1 MINFAPFYKDIDP
14 DTGID
19 HKKLKRRIGKINYR
33 EKLNLLYE
41 SFIMFN
47 QHNKFI
53 VQTDET
59 TILPYTCNRSNLNN
73 LNLMESIIVANLD
86 FVKNNVGKSVMV
98 GADNIVLNKIDN
110 FFDEEFDLGIFCLE
124 ERDPNEKYN
133 VTNGVILV
141 NSNLENQNKIVD
153 FFIQRH
159 EIYKT
164 FDYKYKTWWG
174 DMLSL
179 NVLLSQKEIVSK
191 FYESKKTKKIHDFN
205 GLKIKLFEVNK
216 KYYKFV
222 NSDGYYNKNKNDI
235 LLDFPGDALI
245 KRHAKTIFE
254 NIRKK

>member
-59 TILPYTCNRSNLNN
+59 TILPYACHRSNLKN
-73 LNLMESIIVANLD
+73 LNLMESIIVANID
-86 FVKNNVGKSVMV
+86 FVKNTVGKSVMV
-98 GADNIVLNKIDN
+98 GVDNIVLNKIDN
-110 FFDEEFDLGIFCLE
+110 FFDEEFDLGIFCLG
-124 ERDPNEKYN
+124 ERHPDEKYN
-133 VTNGVILV
+133 VSNGVILV
-141 NSNLENQNKIVD
+141 NSNLENQDKIVN
-153 FFIQRH
+153 FFTQRH
-159 EIYKT
+159 EIYKN
-164 FDYKYKTWWG
+164 FDPQYKTWWG

-179 NVLLSQKEIVSK
+179 NVLLSQKKIVSK
-191 FYESKKTKKIHDFN
+191 FYKSKKTKKIHDFN

-216 KYYKFV
+216 DYYKWV
-222 NSDGYYNKNKNDI
+222 NGDGYYNKNDNDI
-235 LLDFPGDALI
+235 LLDFPGDESV
-245 KRHAKTIFE
+245 KRHAKTILE
-254 NIRKK
+254 NIRKE